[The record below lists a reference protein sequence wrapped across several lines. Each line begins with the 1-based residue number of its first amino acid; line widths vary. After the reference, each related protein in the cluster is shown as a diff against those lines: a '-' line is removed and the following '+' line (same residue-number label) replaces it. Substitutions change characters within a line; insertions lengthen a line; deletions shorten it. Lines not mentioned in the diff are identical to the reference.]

1 MKKAVA
7 TLLAACLFFFITP
20 VYASDQLVEAKVSKV
35 MEKADKNGDP
45 FSIVVIE
52 EERNLNGVAY
62 TAEVIAT
69 AFRSA
74 HEEAQLIKEGDVIKF
89 IGSKRQYNGDTTY
102 TIRKILK

>member
-1 MKKAVA
+1 MKRIVV
-7 TLLAACLFFFITP
+7 TLLAACLLFFITP
-20 VYASDQLVEAKVSKV
+20 VYAADQLIEARVSKV

-45 FSIVVIE
+45 FSIVIIE
-52 EERNLNGVAY
+52 EERSLNGVAY

-74 HEEAQLIKEGDVIKF
+74 HEEAQTIKEGDVIKF
-89 IGSKRQYNGDTTY
+89 IGSKREYNGDTTY